1 LEESIPV
8 DYIKSVIEEKIPLH
22 VEQFFRDFFSKVY
35 GLKPVKINSPEID
48 VALVKFN
55 KLILVCEV
63 KWKNKLKN
71 SDIENTIKKFEEFV
85 CEKFFI
91 TKNIDENQ
99 KEKLEN
105 YGIKVLT
112 ERDFIDQKIIPL
124 NQVI

>member
-1 LEESIPV
+1 M

-55 KLILVCEV
+55 KLKLVCEV

-71 SDIENTIKKFEEFV
+71 SSTNNSKKKR
-85 CEKFFI
+85 KFFI
-91 TKNIDENQ
+91 
-99 KEKLEN
+99 
-105 YGIKVLT
+105 
-112 ERDFIDQKIIPL
+112 PL
-124 NQVI
+124 LAIFLGSN